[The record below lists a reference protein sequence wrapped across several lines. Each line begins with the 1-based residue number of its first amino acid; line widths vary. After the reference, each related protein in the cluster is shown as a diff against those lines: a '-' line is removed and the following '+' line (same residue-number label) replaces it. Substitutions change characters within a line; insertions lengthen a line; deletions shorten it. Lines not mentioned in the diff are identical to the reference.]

1 MKKAL
6 LILLVNASIV
16 SDIFAQAIYTNKN
29 DVFAAKSFNF
39 YGYDHTKL
47 RIADATRMGQN
58 IMPFFPALSKLLLAE
73 FNQKK
78 FEIMFRKGKGNIPF
92 YPIPTESLN
101 AKINNGKV
109 VTIQPQKISVDSL
122 SAMIKK
128 YELPE
133 KEGIGSV
140 IIFECFN
147 REEKTETAY
156 MVFFDIATRN
166 ILYSKDIESRDGNGY
181 NYMGDWKKAALKTIP
196 RLLDLC
202 VADFNLYRK
211 QQKEA
216 NKTSEK

>member
-1 MKKAL
+1 MKKAA
-6 LILLVNASIV
+6 LIFLIHACIASNT
-16 SDIFAQAIYTNKN
+16 FAQTVYTTKN
-29 DVFAAKSFNF
+29 DVFAAKAFNF
-39 YGYDHTKL
+39 YGYDY
-47 RIADATRMGQN
+47 TRLKINDEKRYGQN

-101 AKINNGKV
+101 AKINNGKI
-109 VTIQPQKISVDSL
+109 VTNYCQKLLVDSL
-122 SAMIKK
+122 TAMIKK
-128 YELPE
+128 YELPD

-147 REEKTETAY
+147 REEKTETAH
-156 MVFFDIATRN
+156 MVFFDIVTRT

-216 NKTSEK
+216 NKVSEK